1 MGENITL
8 GPGAVKEAALRPA
21 RRGAC
26 CCALDAEMMHLVRYT
41 GRKLSNHFT
50 IGLEFHANPV
60 HSESRACRYLRIPRS
75 AEVSAS
81 ENAGRA
87 NSRSA
92 YFMSGAACFGI
103 WIP

>member
-1 MGENITL
+1 LRL
-8 GPGAVKEAALRPA
+8 GYRAQE
-21 RRGAC
+21 
-26 CCALDAEMMHLVRYT
+26 LVRHT
-41 GRKLSNHFT
+41 LRKVSNGFT
-50 IGLEFHANPV
+50 IEPLFRPGPIASN
-60 HSESRACRYLRIPRS
+60 RNAYLRIPRS

-92 YFMSGAACFGI
+92 YFMSGAAVLGI